1 MKGTGK
7 KQAWVVEE
15 RSGSQEFGGW
25 VPVSTCADRET
36 AFAVA
41 DALHNLSGCKVI
53 ALAPFR
59 VRTRA
64 KGKACTGGGRDG
76 D

>member
-7 KQAWVVEE
+7 KQAWVVEV
-15 RSGSQEFGGW
+15 RSSSQEFGGW

-53 ALAPFR
+53 A
-59 VRTRA
+59 RA
-64 KGKACTGGGRDG
+64 VPCPHASQGKGVYGRWP
-76 D
+76 